1 MKRLPRPSLA
11 ALAAAAL
18 LAGCIHHHSTVR
30 NEEPRLKVDFES
42 DTAGRVFYEALSRSK
57 GPSHRQE
64 TRTEFS
70 IPIVFEYEE
79 RVIDGD
85 NVRFNRAVR
94 RCDTNQDGRITEQEA
109 RIFAASP

>member
-1 MKRLPRPSLA
+1 MKRIPWPFLA
-11 ALAAAAL
+11 ALAASSL
-18 LAGCIHHHSTVR
+18 LAGCLHHHSTVR
-30 NEEPRLKVDFES
+30 NEEPRLKVDFET
-42 DTAGRVFYEALSRSK
+42 DTAGRVFYEALSKSPS
-57 GPSHRQE
+57 PSHRQE
-64 TRTEFS
+64 KRTEFR

-85 NVRFNRAVR
+85 HVKFNRAVR